1 MANRWLNC
9 SRQPD
14 DGVDIES
21 DDKRE
26 RADSMESVGRVE
38 VLNFEPPQLVQPN
51 EVKVSRMEVMEKL
64 EPVKTPLG
72 LILDSN
78 YYCNSYCSYNCN

>member
-1 MANRWLNC
+1 
-9 SRQPD
+9 
-14 DGVDIES
+14 
-21 DDKRE
+21 
-26 RADSMESVGRVE
+26 MESLGRVE

-72 LILDSN
+72 QFI
-78 YYCNSYCSYNCN
+78 